1 MNYYYNIIL
10 NWGENKAYEFY
21 EWNDT
26 DYLELIKKI
35 PLIKIK
41 TKTFLDFI
49 SKNFKVNKDFLDMIK
64 DKTLV
69 STKKNLGRIEYAC
82 LFTDTKNVIA
92 IEFNDNGLSI
102 NRSKLL
108 IDDELSVLEVIYGM
122 KETTLN
128 YEVIDELNHDNTL
141 RQISEAKKLILL
153 ELNNLYQNKEMDKL
167 KYLYYE
173 YQKEAIDDIDY
184 IYESLINDLN
194 TKFTKDILKLY
205 YIIKLSY
212 NQIKHNN

>member
-1 MNYYYNIIL
+1 MNYYYDIIL

-69 STKKNLGRIEYAC
+69 STKKNLGRIEYA
-82 LFTDTKNVIA
+82 IA
-92 IEFNDNGLSI
+92 I
-102 NRSKLL
+102 
-108 IDDELSVLEVIYGM
+108 
-122 KETTLN
+122 
-128 YEVIDELNHDNTL
+128 
-141 RQISEAKKLILL
+141 
-153 ELNNLYQNKEMDKL
+153 
-167 KYLYYE
+167 
-173 YQKEAIDDIDY
+173 
-184 IYESLINDLN
+184 
-194 TKFTKDILKLY
+194 
-205 YIIKLSY
+205 
-212 NQIKHNN
+212 